1 MAAQANR
8 TRGARH
14 RVVSRAKLPLLHRAA
29 LRFRDGTLVPPSGT
43 AIAQDG
49 LATRQT
55 GQLSPHPYHR
65 HMLLVIDVGNT
76 NLTLGVVEAGLIV
89 SVRRAATPRA
99 GTADEVELLVSGL
112 LALDGRTL
120 AAVERVAIASVVPV
134 ATAAVEA
141 ATARLHIPTII
152 ASAATVPI
160 GCRVDRPDE
169 VGADRLINT
178 LAAGRL
184 YGTPAIVV
192 DFGTATTFDCVAPDG
207 AYVGGAIAPGL
218 ALGLEALATKT
229 AKLPRV
235 ELRAPERAIGTNTVS
250 AIQSGAVLGY
260 QALATGLLAR
270 IRAEL
275 AAAEHVA
282 PATIKTVLTGGLSA
296 APWAR
301 GIEGVDIVDP
311 DLTLKGLAMLAVT
324 AEAAL

>member
-14 RVVSRAKLPLLHRAA
+14 RVVSRAEPPLLHRAA

-134 ATAAVEA
+134 ATAAV
-141 ATARLHIPTII
+141 ATPYSKSKFHPTNHANI
-152 ASAATVPI
+152 SPK
-160 GCRVDRPDE
+160 
-169 VGADRLINT
+169 
-178 LAAGRL
+178 LAKVKL
-184 YGTPAIVV
+184 Y
-192 DFGTATTFDCVAPDG
+192 
-207 AYVGGAIAPGL
+207 
-218 ALGLEALATKT
+218 AL
-229 AKLPRV
+229 P
-235 ELRAPERAIGTNTVS
+235 
-250 AIQSGAVLGY
+250 
-260 QALATGLLAR
+260 ATGY
-270 IRAEL
+270 AEL
-275 AAAEHVA
+275 S
-282 PATIKTVLTGGLSA
+282 SA
-296 APWAR
+296 
-301 GIEGVDIVDP
+301 
-311 DLTLKGLAMLAVT
+311 
-324 AEAAL
+324 

>member
-1 MAAQANR
+1 
-8 TRGARH
+8 
-14 RVVSRAKLPLLHRAA
+14 
-29 LRFRDGTLVPPSGT
+29 
-43 AIAQDG
+43 
-49 LATRQT
+49 
-55 GQLSPHPYHR
+55 
-65 HMLLVIDVGNT
+65 MLLVIDVGNT
-76 NLTLGVVEAGLIV
+76 NLTLGVVEAGSIV
-89 SVRRAATPRA
+89 SVRRAATPRH
-99 GTADEVELLVSGL
+99 GTADEVELLISGL
-112 LALDGRTL
+112 LALDDRSL
-120 AAVERVAIASVVPV
+120 DQADRIAIASVVPA
-134 ATAAVEA
+134 ATLALEA
-141 ATARLHIPTII
+141 AAARRGIPTIT
-152 ASAATVPI
+152 ASASTVPI
-160 GCRVDRPDE
+160 GIRVDLPAE

-184 YGTPAIVV
+184 YGTPAVVV

-218 ALGLEALATKT
+218 ELGLEALATKT

-235 ELRAPERAIGTNTVS
+235 ELRAPDHAIGTNTVS

-311 DLTLKGLAMLAVT
+311 DLTLKGLAMLAET
-324 AEAAL
+324 AP

>member
-1 MAAQANR
+1 
-8 TRGARH
+8 
-14 RVVSRAKLPLLHRAA
+14 
-29 LRFRDGTLVPPSGT
+29 
-43 AIAQDG
+43 
-49 LATRQT
+49 
-55 GQLSPHPYHR
+55 
-65 HMLLVIDVGNT
+65 MLLVIDVGNT
-76 NLTLGVVEAGLIV
+76 NLTLGVVEGGSIV
-89 SVRRAATPRA
+89 SVRRAATPRH
-99 GTADEVELLVSGL
+99 GTADEVELLINGL
-112 LALDGRTL
+112 LALDGRRL
-120 AAVERVAIASVVPV
+120 DEVDRVAIASVVPI
-134 ATAAVEA
+134 ATLALEA
-141 ATARLHIPTII
+141 AAARRGIPTIT
-152 ASAATVPI
+152 ANATTVPI
-160 GCRVDRPDE
+160 GCRVDHPAE
-169 VGADRLINT
+169 VGADRLVNT

-218 ALGLEALATKT
+218 ELGLEALATET

-235 ELRAPERAIGTNTVS
+235 ELKAPTHAIGTNTVS

-301 GIEGVDIVDP
+301 GIEGVDVVDP
-311 DLTLKGLAMLAVT
+311 DLTLKGLAIL
-324 AEAAL
+324 AEATL

>member
-1 MAAQANR
+1 
-8 TRGARH
+8 
-14 RVVSRAKLPLLHRAA
+14 
-29 LRFRDGTLVPPSGT
+29 
-43 AIAQDG
+43 
-49 LATRQT
+49 
-55 GQLSPHPYHR
+55 
-65 HMLLVIDVGNT
+65 MLLVIDVGNT
-76 NLTLGVVEAGLIV
+76 NLTLGVVEAGSIV
-89 SVRRAATPRA
+89 SVRRAATPRH
-99 GTADEVELLVSGL
+99 GTADEVELLIGAL

-120 AAVERVAIASVVPV
+120 NEVERLAIASVVPL
-134 ATAAVEA
+134 ATAALVSA
-141 ATARLHIPTII
+141 AARRGIPTIT

-160 GCRVDRPDE
+160 GCRVDHPDE
-169 VGADRLINT
+169 VGADRLVNT

-218 ALGLEALATKT
+218 ELGLEALATKT
-229 AKLPRV
+229 AMLPRV
-235 ELRAPERAIGTNTVS
+235 ELKAPERAIGTNTVS

-275 AAAEHVA
+275 AATEHVA

-301 GIEGVDIVDP
+301 GIQGVDVVDP
-311 DLTLKGLAMLAVT
+311 ELTLKGLAMLAEG
-324 AEAAL
+324 AQ